1 MKIWIPASERL
12 WICHCLQYII
22 QWIQPELPCLI
33 CIFRIFYLT
42 LFFSDFGY
50 GFFQSWICKFLK
62 FFLRFVFQ
70 TLIRTLLYTEVI
82 RAKTTHGKGESHW
95 KTEIGI
101 ARSRYLLTRYLSFII
116 VVAFTWTNFQV
127 ILLTCYFHFISSSK
141 TVVS

>member
-1 MKIWIPASERL
+1 MDTSIRKTLDVP
-12 WICHCLQYII
+12 
-22 QWIQPELPCLI
+22 LPSI
-33 CIFRIFYLT
+33 YHSMNTTWTT
-42 LFFSDFGY
+42 LFNMHFPHFLFDSFFSDFGY
-50 GFFQSWICKFLK
+50 GFFQSWIYKFLK